1 MKRLASP
8 VFFIL
13 MIVGLVGILQYEN
26 SGQDLKTEM
35 YEVRATVISVNNE
48 SLVEMGTARIGG
60 QHVTAIL
67 QQGEAKGQTVIGVN
81 QLTGQPEMDELFH
94 PGDTI
99 LMAVRMA
106 DGRAV
111 EARAV
116 NQYRQGWELGLFGL
130 FIIILLIYARSI
142 GLKALFSFITSF
154 YIIWKFFIPG
164 LLEGGNPILLTVVTL
179 TLLTVVIITCV
190 AGFSRVTVVATLGTL
205 SGLLLALGLT
215 LFFGEKLKLAGMTAP
230 FVTLLIFSGHYT
242 LDLLD
247 IFYASVILGASGAA
261 MDIAMDVSASMNEVL
276 DKKPD
281 ITRNELIKSGFN
293 VGRMVTGTMTTT
305 LLLAYSGGY
314 LTMLMVFVT
323 KGTSFTRM
331 LNFKLVA
338 AEIFRT
344 LVGSVGLVMVAPIT
358 AVLAGFIL
366 CGVNASR
373 HSTDS
378 SPEDSDTL

>member
-1 MKRLASP
+1 MKRFASP
-8 VFFIL
+8 VFFVL
-13 MIVGLVGILQYEN
+13 MIVGIVGILQYEN
-26 SGQDLKTEM
+26 SGPDLKTGM
-35 YEVRATVISVNNE
+35 LEVRATVTSVDNE
-48 SLVEMGTARIGG
+48 ALVEMGTARIGG
-60 QHVTAIL
+60 QYVNAIL
-67 QQGEAKGQTVIGVN
+67 QEGEAKGQTVTGVN
-81 QLTGQPEMDELFH
+81 QLTGQPEMDDLFH

-99 LMAVRMA
+99 LMAVRVV
-106 DGRAV
+106 DGKAV

-130 FIIILLIYARSI
+130 FVIILLIYARSI

-164 LLEGGNPILLTVVTL
+164 LLDGGNPILLTVITL

-205 SGLLLALGLT
+205 SGLLLALALT

-230 FVTLLIFSGHYT
+230 FATLLIFSGHYT

-261 MDIAMDVSASMNEVL
+261 MDIAMDVAASMNEVL

-358 AVLAGFIL
+358 AILAGFIL
-366 CGVNASR
+366 CGFNASGV
-373 HSTDS
+373 SEDS
-378 SPEDSDTL
+378 SSGE

>member
-1 MKRLASP
+1 MKRFASP
-8 VFFIL
+8 VFFVL
-13 MIVGLVGILQYEN
+13 MIVGIVGILQYEN
-26 SGQDLKTEM
+26 SGPDLKTGM
-35 YEVRATVISVNNE
+35 LEVRATVTSVDNE
-48 SLVEMGTARIGG
+48 ALVEMGTARIGG
-60 QHVTAIL
+60 QYVNAIL
-67 QQGEAKGQTVIGVN
+67 QEGEAKGQTVTGVN

-99 LMAVRMA
+99 LMAVRLV
-106 DGRAV
+106 DGKAV

-130 FIIILLIYARSI
+130 FVIILLIYARSI

-164 LLEGGNPILLTVVTL
+164 LLEGGNPILLTVITL

-205 SGLLLALGLT
+205 SGLLLALALT

-230 FVTLLIFSGHYT
+230 FATLLIFSGHYT

-261 MDIAMDVSASMNEVL
+261 MDIAMDVAASMNEVL

-358 AVLAGFIL
+358 AILAGFIL
-366 CGVNASR
+366 CGFNASGV
-373 HSTDS
+373 SDDS
-378 SPEDSDTL
+378 SGE

>member
-1 MKRLASP
+1 MKRFASP
-8 VFFIL
+8 LFFIL
-13 MIVGLVGILQYEN
+13 MIAGIIGLLQYEN
-26 SGQDLKTEM
+26 SGTDTKAGL
-35 YEVRATVISVNNE
+35 YELRATVTAVNNE
-48 SLVEMGTARIGG
+48 ALVEMGTARIGG

-67 QQGEAKGQTVIGVN
+67 QEGEAKGLSVTGVN
-81 QLTGQPEMDELFH
+81 QLSGQPEMDELFH

-99 LMAVRMA
+99 LMAVRII
-106 DGRAV
+106 DGKPV

-116 NQYRQGWELGLFGL
+116 NQYRQGWELALFGL
-130 FIIILLIYARSI
+130 FIILLLIYARSI

-164 LLEGGNPILLTVVTL
+164 LLSGGNPILLTVITL

-190 AGFSRVTVVATLGTL
+190 AGFSRVTVVATMGTL
-205 SGLLLALGLT
+205 CGLLLALTLT

-230 FVTLLIFSGHYT
+230 FATMLVFSGHYT

-261 MDIAMDVSASMNEVL
+261 MDIAMDVAASMNEVL

-281 ITRNELIKSGFN
+281 ITRNELIASGFN

-323 KGTSFTRM
+323 KETSFTRM

-344 LVGSVGLVMVAPIT
+344 LVGSVGLVLVAPIT
-358 AVLAGFIL
+358 AILAGFIL
-366 CGVNASR
+366 CGVEKAKDRARDN
-373 HSTDS
+373 
-378 SPEDSDTL
+378 

>member
-1 MKRLASP
+1 MKKFASP

-13 MIVGLVGILQYEN
+13 MIVGLVGLLKYEDP
-26 SGQDLKTEM
+26 GTDIKTGLHEL
-35 YEVRATVISVNNE
+35 RATVTAVNNDA
-48 SLVEMGTARIGG
+48 LVEMGTARIGG

-67 QQGEAKGQTVIGVN
+67 QDGEVKGQTVTGVN

-99 LMAVRMA
+99 LMAVRIV
-106 DGRAV
+106 DGKPTQ
-111 EARAV
+111 ARAV
-116 NQYRQGWELGLFGL
+116 HQFRQGWELSLFGL
-130 FIIILLIYARSI
+130 FIIILLIYARLI

-164 LLEGGNPILLTVVTL
+164 LLGGGNPILLTVVTL

-190 AGFSRVTVVATLGTL
+190 AGLSRVTVVATMGTL
-205 SGLLLALGLT
+205 CGLLLALSLT

-230 FVTLLIFSGHYT
+230 FASMLVFSGYYT

-261 MDIAMDVSASMNEVL
+261 MDIAMDVAASMNEVL
-276 DKKPD
+276 AKKPD

-314 LTMLMVFVT
+314 LTMLMVFMA
-323 KGTSFTRM
+323 KATSFTRM

-344 LVGSVGLVMVAPIT
+344 LVGSVGLVLVAPIT
-358 AVLAGFIL
+358 AILAGFIL
-366 CGVNASR
+366 CGVKELNKSR
-373 HSTDS
+373 N
-378 SPEDSDTL
+378 

>member
-1 MKRLASP
+1 
-8 VFFIL
+8 
-13 MIVGLVGILQYEN
+13 
-26 SGQDLKTEM
+26 
-35 YEVRATVISVNNE
+35 
-48 SLVEMGTARIGG
+48 
-60 QHVTAIL
+60 
-67 QQGEAKGQTVIGVN
+67 
-81 QLTGQPEMDELFH
+81 MDEIFH

-99 LMAVRMA
+99 LMAVRIN
-106 DGRAV
+106 DGKAV

-116 NQYRQGWELGLFGL
+116 NQYRQGWELALFGL
-130 FIIILLIYARSI
+130 FVVILLIYARSI

-164 LLEGGNPILLTVVTL
+164 LLGGGNPILLTVVTL

-190 AGFSRVTVVATLGTL
+190 AGLTRVTVVATLGTL
-205 SGLLLALGLT
+205 SGLLLALTLT
-215 LFFGEKLKLAGMTAP
+215 LFFGEKLKMAGMTAP
-230 FVTLLIFSGHYT
+230 FATMLIFSGHYT

-261 MDIAMDVSASMNEVL
+261 MDIAMDVAASMNEVL

-314 LTMLMVFVT
+314 LTMLMLFVT

-344 LVGSVGLVMVAPIT
+344 LVGSVGLVLVAPIT
-358 AVLAGFIL
+358 AILAGFIL
-366 CGVNASR
+366 CGFKEIKKASN
-373 HSTDS
+373 
-378 SPEDSDTL
+378 

>member
-1 MKRLASP
+1 MKRFVSP
-8 VFFIL
+8 IFFIL
-13 MIVGLVGILQYEN
+13 MTVGIVGLLKYEQAGVDPN
-26 SGQDLKTEM
+26 TGMHEL
-35 YEVRATVISVNNE
+35 RATVTAVDNSA
-48 SLVEMGTARIGG
+48 LVEMGTARIGG

-67 QQGEAKGQTVIGVN
+67 MEGEPKGQTVTGVN
-81 QLTGQPEMDELFH
+81 QLTGQPEMDEIFH
-94 PGDTI
+94 PGDII
-99 LMAVRMA
+99 LMAVRT
-106 DGRAV
+106 DGGKAV

-116 NQYRQGWELGLFGL
+116 NQYRQGWELALFGL
-130 FIIILLIYARSI
+130 FVIILLIYARLI

-164 LLEGGNPILLTVVTL
+164 LLSGGNPILLTVITL
-179 TLLTVVIITCV
+179 TLLTVVIVTCV
-190 AGFSRVTVVATLGTL
+190 AGFSRVTLVATVGTL
-205 SGLLLALGLT
+205 CGLFLALVLT
-215 LFFGEKLKLAGMTAP
+215 LYFGEKLKLAGMTAP
-230 FVTLLIFSGHYT
+230 FATMLIFSGHYT

-261 MDIAMDVSASMNEVL
+261 MDIAMDVAASMNEVL

-281 ITRNELIKSGFN
+281 ITRGELIKSGIN

-314 LTMLMVFVT
+314 LTMLMLFVT
-323 KGTSFTRM
+323 KGTSFARM

-366 CGVNASR
+366 CGFKSQKVKSGADRN
-373 HSTDS
+373 H
-378 SPEDSDTL
+378 

>member
-1 MKRLASP
+1 MKKFASP

-13 MIVGLVGILQYEN
+13 MIVGLVGLLKYEDP
-26 SGQDLKTEM
+26 GTDIKTGLHEL
-35 YEVRATVISVNNE
+35 RATVTAVNNDA
-48 SLVEMGTARIGG
+48 LVEMGTARIGG

-67 QQGEAKGQTVIGVN
+67 QEGEVKGQTVTGVN

-99 LMAVRMA
+99 LMAVRIV
-106 DGRAV
+106 DGKPTQ
-111 EARAV
+111 ARAV
-116 NQYRQGWELGLFGL
+116 HQFRQGWELTLFGL
-130 FIIILLIYARSI
+130 FIIILLIYARLI

-164 LLEGGNPILLTVVTL
+164 LLGGGNPILLTVVTL

-190 AGFSRVTVVATLGTL
+190 AGLSRVTVVATMGTL
-205 SGLLLALGLT
+205 CGLLLALSLT

-230 FVTLLIFSGHYT
+230 FASMLVFSGYYT

-261 MDIAMDVSASMNEVL
+261 MDIAMDVAASMNEVL
-276 DKKPD
+276 AKKPD
-281 ITRNELIKSGFN
+281 ISRNELIKSGFN

-314 LTMLMVFVT
+314 LTMLMVFMA
-323 KGTSFTRM
+323 KATSFTRM

-344 LVGSVGLVMVAPIT
+344 LVGSVGLVLVAPIT
-358 AVLAGFIL
+358 AILAGFIL
-366 CGVNASR
+366 CGVKELNKSR
-373 HSTDS
+373 N
-378 SPEDSDTL
+378 

>member
-1 MKRLASP
+1 MKRFASP

-130 FIIILLIYARSI
+130 FIIILLIYAHSI

-378 SPEDSDTL
+378 SPGDSDVL

>member
-1 MKRLASP
+1 MKKFASP

-13 MIVGLVGILQYEN
+13 MIVGLVGLLKYEDPGTDIKN
-26 SGQDLKTEM
+26 GLHEL
-35 YEVRATVISVNNE
+35 RATVTAVNNDA
-48 SLVEMGTARIGG
+48 LVEMGTARIGG

-67 QQGEAKGQTVIGVN
+67 QEGEVKGQTVTGVN

-99 LMAVRMA
+99 LMAVRIV
-106 DGRAV
+106 DGKPTQ
-111 EARAV
+111 ARAV
-116 NQYRQGWELGLFGL
+116 HQFRQGWELTLFGL
-130 FIIILLIYARSI
+130 FIIILLIYARLI

-164 LLEGGNPILLTVVTL
+164 LLGGGNPILLTVVTL

-190 AGFSRVTVVATLGTL
+190 AGLSRVTVVATMGTL
-205 SGLLLALGLT
+205 CGLLLALSLT

-230 FVTLLIFSGHYT
+230 FASMLVFSGYYT

-261 MDIAMDVSASMNEVL
+261 MDIAMDVAASMNEVL
-276 DKKPD
+276 AKKPD
-281 ITRNELIKSGFN
+281 ISRNELIKSGFN

-314 LTMLMVFVT
+314 LTMLMVFMA
-323 KGTSFTRM
+323 KATSFTRM

-344 LVGSVGLVMVAPIT
+344 LVGSVGLVLVAPIT
-358 AVLAGFIL
+358 AILAGFIL
-366 CGVNASR
+366 CGVKELNKSR
-373 HSTDS
+373 N
-378 SPEDSDTL
+378 

>member
-1 MKRLASP
+1 MKRFISP
-8 VFFIL
+8 IFFIL
-13 MIVGLVGILQYEN
+13 MIVGLIGLLQSEN
-26 SGQDLKTEM
+26 SGPDLNTGMHEL
-35 YEVRATVISVNNE
+35 RATVTAVNNE
-48 SLVEMGTARIGG
+48 ALVEMGTARIGG

-67 QQGEAKGQTVIGVN
+67 QEGEAKGQTVTGPN
-81 QLTGQPEMDELFH
+81 QLTGQPEMDEIFH

-99 LMAVRMA
+99 LMAVRIN
-106 DGRAV
+106 DGKAV

-116 NQYRQGWELGLFGL
+116 NQFRQGWELALFGL
-130 FIIILLIYARSI
+130 FVVILLIYARSI

-164 LLEGGNPILLTVVTL
+164 LLSGGNPILLTVITL

-190 AGFSRVTVVATLGTL
+190 AGFSRVTVVATMGTL
-205 SGLLLALGLT
+205 CGLLLALTLT

-230 FVTLLIFSGHYT
+230 FATMLIFSGHYT

-261 MDIAMDVSASMNEVL
+261 MDIAMDVAASMNEVL

-281 ITRNELIKSGFN
+281 ITRNELIASGFN

-314 LTMLMVFVT
+314 LTMLMLFVT
-323 KGTSFTRM
+323 KETSFTRM

-344 LVGSVGLVMVAPIT
+344 LVGSVGLVLVAPIT
-358 AVLAGFIL
+358 AILAGFIL
-366 CGVNASR
+366 CRFNEVKK
-373 HSTDS
+373 S
-378 SPEDSDTL
+378 SN

>member
-1 MKRLASP
+1 MKRFISP
-8 VFFIL
+8 IFFVL
-13 MIVGLVGILQYEN
+13 MIVGIIGLLKYEHAGPDPY
-26 SGQDLKTEM
+26 SGMHEL
-35 YEVRATVISVNNE
+35 RATVTGVDNSA
-48 SLVEMGTARIGG
+48 LVEMGTARIGG

-67 QQGEAKGQTVIGVN
+67 MEGEVKGQTVIGVN
-81 QLTGQPEMDELFH
+81 QLTGQPEMDEIFH

-99 LMAVRMA
+99 LMAVRVN
-106 DGRAV
+106 DGKAV

-116 NQYRQGWELGLFGL
+116 NQYRQGWELALFGL
-130 FIIILLIYARSI
+130 FVVILLIYARSI

-164 LLEGGNPILLTVVTL
+164 LLGGGSPILLTVVTL

-190 AGFSRVTVVATLGTL
+190 AGFSRVTVVAILGTL

-215 LFFGEKLKLAGMTAP
+215 LFFGAKLKMAGMTAP
-230 FVTLLIFSGHYT
+230 FATMLIFSGHYT

-261 MDIAMDVSASMNEVL
+261 MDIAMDVAASMNEVL

-281 ITRNELIKSGFN
+281 ITRHELIKSGFN

-314 LTMLMVFVT
+314 LTMLMLFVT

-344 LVGSVGLVMVAPIT
+344 LVGSVGLVLVAPIT
-358 AVLAGFIL
+358 AILAGFIL
-366 CGVNASR
+366 CGFKEIKKRSN
-373 HSTDS
+373 
-378 SPEDSDTL
+378 

>member
-1 MKRLASP
+1 MKRFASP
-8 VFFIL
+8 VFFAL
-13 MIVGLVGILQYEN
+13 MIVGIICLLQYEN
-26 SGQDLKTEM
+26 SGPDLKTGMHEL
-35 YEVRATVISVNNE
+35 RATVTAVNNE
-48 SLVEMGTARIGG
+48 ALVEMGTARIGG

-67 QQGEAKGQTVIGVN
+67 QEGEAKGQTVIGVN
-81 QLTGQPEMDELFH
+81 QLNGQPEMDEIFY

-99 LMAVRMA
+99 LMAVRLI
-106 DGRAV
+106 DGKPV

-116 NQYRQGWELGLFGL
+116 NQYRQGWELALFGL
-130 FIIILLIYARSI
+130 FVIILLIYARLI

-164 LLEGGNPILLTVVTL
+164 LLNGGNPILLTVITL

-190 AGFSRVTVVATLGTL
+190 AGFSRVTLVATMGTL
-205 SGLLLALGLT
+205 CGLLLALTLT

-230 FVTLLIFSGHYT
+230 FATMLVFSGHFT

-276 DKKPD
+276 NKKPD
-281 ITRNELIKSGFN
+281 ITRNELIASGFN

-344 LVGSVGLVMVAPIT
+344 LVGSVGLVLVAPIT
-358 AVLAGFIL
+358 ALLAGFIL
-366 CGVNASR
+366 CGVKKASGG
-373 HSTDS
+373 S
-378 SPEDSDTL
+378 SGTKDNF

>member
-1 MKRLASP
+1 MKRFISP
-8 VFFIL
+8 IFFVL
-13 MIVGLVGILQYEN
+13 MIVGIIGLLKYEHAGPDPY
-26 SGQDLKTEM
+26 SGMHEL
-35 YEVRATVISVNNE
+35 RATVTGVDNSA
-48 SLVEMGTARIGG
+48 LVEMGTARIGG

-67 QQGEAKGQTVIGVN
+67 MEGEVKGQTVIGVN
-81 QLTGQPEMDELFH
+81 QLTGQPEMDEIFH

-99 LMAVRMA
+99 LMAVRIN
-106 DGRAV
+106 DGKAV

-116 NQYRQGWELGLFGL
+116 NQYRQGWELALFGL
-130 FIIILLIYARSI
+130 FVVILLIYARSI

-164 LLEGGNPILLTVVTL
+164 LLGGGSPILLTVVTL

-190 AGFSRVTVVATLGTL
+190 AGFSRVTVVAILGTL

-215 LFFGEKLKLAGMTAP
+215 LFFGAKLKMAGMTAP
-230 FVTLLIFSGHYT
+230 FATMLIFSGHYT

-261 MDIAMDVSASMNEVL
+261 MDIAMDVAASMNEVL

-314 LTMLMVFVT
+314 LTMLMLFVT

-344 LVGSVGLVMVAPIT
+344 LVGSVGLVLVAPIT
-358 AVLAGFIL
+358 AILAGFIL
-366 CGVNASR
+366 CGFKEIKKASN
-373 HSTDS
+373 
-378 SPEDSDTL
+378 